1 MNDQTMTPR
10 QGMPDGPGAQVVR
23 LADVR
28 DARRMDVRDSAT
40 SNDTPY
46 PSHADLPKG
55 RNLEV
60 LTGATGAEADEPL
73 VAVDGVVVRHRPTEP
88 RWSGQRREVVPAWLR
103 DRETATAAA
112 RWAAQHCAHTSAF
125 HAVRL
130 PVYFA
135 RLLALS
141 PFGAWRLT
149 RAVTRWVLDADGR
162 TVRASMAGLARMDQ
176 RDADTY
182 LRLTAQRRQIVRSR
196 AAVTGTAVAALL
208 LTGVAVA
215 ASTSGPVMT
224 VGVAAG
230 LAALGLAG
238 RQADRPVT
246 SRAVDTQAVPRLT
259 SDLILTAMGSLGLG
273 EMNKALGR
281 DGVQA
286 LRFPAPIVR
295 DGPGF
300 RAEIDLPPGVTAGDV
315 IERRDR
321 LASGLR
327 RPLGCV
333 WPEVDSDAHA
343 GRLVLWVGDRSLS
356 ASKPISWPLTKA
368 GRVNLFEPFV
378 IGTDQ
383 RGRPVEVTLMYASGV
398 IGAIPRMGKTF
409 LLRLMLL
416 AAALDSRAEI
426 HAYNL
431 KGGSD
436 LDPLESVAHRYRTGD
451 DSEDIDYLVRD
462 LRAVHADMRAR
473 YKAVRDLPKDVC
485 PESKVTDELASQRR
499 LGLHPVLVAL
509 DECQIAFEHDT
520 HGAEITSLVT
530 DLVKRGPAVGVM
542 VWAATQRPDA
552 KSLPTGISAN
562 AVLRLCLKVQ
572 GQVENDMVL
581 GTSAYK
587 NGTRAT
593 MFSRKDRG
601 IALLVGEGDD
611 PVIVRASYVDTPTA
625 AAVAARARA
634 ARLGTGLLTGH
645 AAGLDPDPD
654 TNTASVL
661 DHLGAIW
668 PVGEDKTWCDDLAA
682 RLAATYPGT
691 YEGWTAE
698 QVTAAV
704 KPHGLRTIQIKR
716 IVDGRQ
722 VNRRGLSRADLT
734 AARADRDDAPDPF

>member
-1 MNDQTMTPR
+1 MT
-10 QGMPDGPGAQVVR
+10 A
-23 LADVR
+23 A
-28 DARRMDVRDSAT
+28 
-40 SNDTPY
+40 Y
-46 PSHADLPKG
+46 
-55 RNLEV
+55 
-60 LTGATGAEADEPL
+60 EPL
-73 VAVDGVVVRHRPTEP
+73 VAVAGDIAADGRRAVVDHLPAGD
-88 RWSGQRREVVPAWLR
+88 WSGGVRRYGLRREVVPPWLR
-103 DRETATAAA
+103 DRKTATAAA
-112 RWAAQHCAHTSAF
+112 RWTAQHYAHTSAF
-125 HAVRL
+125 HAVRV
-130 PVYFA
+130 PMYSA
-135 RLLALS
+135 RLVAWS
-141 PFGAWRLT
+141 PAGAWRLT
-149 RAVTRWVLDADGR
+149 VALTRWVLDADGR
-162 TVRASMAGLARMDQ
+162 TVRAAMAGLSRMDQ

-182 LRLTAQRRQIVRSR
+182 LRLTVQRRETVRGR
-196 AAVTGTAVAALL
+196 AAIVAGGLAVALL
-208 LTGVAVA
+208 FAVVMAESMPTVAVA
-215 ASTSGPVMT
+215 GV
-224 VGVAAG
+224 VAAVV
-230 LAALGLAG
+230 AVLGLAG
-238 RQADRPVT
+238 RKADRPLT
-246 SRAVDTQAVPRLT
+246 SRAVDSEAVPRLT

-273 EMNKALGR
+273 EMNKAIAR
-281 DGVQA
+281 DATQA
-286 LRFPAPIVR
+286 VRFPAPIVR

-356 ASKPISWPLTKA
+356 ASKPVAWPLAKA

-416 AAALDSRAEI
+416 AAALDQRCEI

-436 LDPLESVAHRYRTGD
+436 LDPLEAVAYRYRTGD

-462 LRAVHADMRAR
+462 LRAVHADMRTR
-473 YKAVRDLPKDVC
+473 YRTIRGLPRAVC
-485 PESKVTDELASQRR
+485 PESKVSDELATQRR
-499 LGLHPVLVAL
+499 LSLHPVLVAL
-509 DECQIAFEHDT
+509 DECQIAFEHPD

-542 VWAATQRPDA
+542 LWAATQRPDA

-601 IALLVGEGDD
+601 IALLSGEGDD
-611 PVIVRASYVDTPTA
+611 PVIVRVAYVDTQA
-625 AAVAARARA
+625 ADVIAARARA
-634 ARLGTGLLTGH
+634 ARLGAGLLTGH
-645 AAGLDPDPD
+645 AAGHDPHPD
-654 TNTASVL
+654 TDTASVL
-661 DHLGAIW
+661 DHLAATW
-668 PVGEDKTWCDDLAA
+668 PPTENKTWCDDLAA
-682 RLAATYPGT
+682 RLGATYPGT
-691 YEGWTAE
+691 YDGWTGE

-716 IVDGRQ
+716 TIDGCQ
-722 VNRRGLSRADLT
+722 VNRRGLARADL
-734 AARADRDDAPDPF
+734 AAALADRDDTPDPF